1 MGGGGSPGAALIGQ
15 CPGILTKNYTFH
27 QYFGLHLKKNLKWGV
42 KAKCACAESSSVLL
56 VYDLSVF
63 MSISIV
69 EFVGHTLED
78 VSMIDQTRTNVPV
91 VEKEVS
97 PADSNV
103 SFEEL
108 MARIRH
114 IVLTNRLRVRN

>member
-1 MGGGGSPGAALIGQ
+1 M
-15 CPGILTKNYTFH
+15 T
-27 QYFGLHLKKNLKWGV
+27 
-42 KAKCACAESSSVLL
+42 
-56 VYDLSVF
+56 
-63 MSISIV
+63 

-97 PADSNV
+97 AEDSNV

-114 IVLTNRLRVRN
+114 IVLTNRLRVRTTFRKSLNPNSLLTSKQIKSTYFIP

>member
-1 MGGGGSPGAALIGQ
+1 MLSYNELL
-15 CPGILTKNYTFH
+15 LTLT
-27 QYFGLHLKKNLKWGV
+27 
-42 KAKCACAESSSVLL
+42 
-56 VYDLSVF
+56 
-63 MSISIV
+63 

-97 PADSNV
+97 AEDSNV

-114 IVLTNRLRVRN
+114 IVLTNRLRVRTTFRKSLNFNSLLQNK

>member
-1 MGGGGSPGAALIGQ
+1 MLSYNELL
-15 CPGILTKNYTFH
+15 LTLT
-27 QYFGLHLKKNLKWGV
+27 
-42 KAKCACAESSSVLL
+42 
-56 VYDLSVF
+56 
-63 MSISIV
+63 

-78 VSMIDQTRTNVPV
+78 VSMIDQTRTNVPA

-97 PADSNV
+97 AEDSNV

-114 IVLTNRLRVRN
+114 IVLTNRLRVRTTFRKSLNFNSLLQNK

>member
-1 MGGGGSPGAALIGQ
+1 MLSYNELL
-15 CPGILTKNYTFH
+15 LTLT
-27 QYFGLHLKKNLKWGV
+27 
-42 KAKCACAESSSVLL
+42 
-56 VYDLSVF
+56 
-63 MSISIV
+63 

-78 VSMIDQTRTNVPV
+78 ISMIDQTRTNVPV

-97 PADSNV
+97 AEDSNV

-114 IVLTNRLRVRN
+114 IVLTNRLRVRTTFRKSLNFNSLLQNK

>member
-1 MGGGGSPGAALIGQ
+1 MLSYNELL
-15 CPGILTKNYTFH
+15 LTLT
-27 QYFGLHLKKNLKWGV
+27 
-42 KAKCACAESSSVLL
+42 
-56 VYDLSVF
+56 
-63 MSISIV
+63 

-97 PADSNV
+97 AEDSNV
-103 SFEEL
+103 SLEEL

-114 IVLTNRLRVRN
+114 IVLTNRLRVRTTFRKSLNFNSLLQNK

>member
-1 MGGGGSPGAALIGQ
+1 M
-15 CPGILTKNYTFH
+15 T
-27 QYFGLHLKKNLKWGV
+27 
-42 KAKCACAESSSVLL
+42 
-56 VYDLSVF
+56 
-63 MSISIV
+63 

-91 VEKEVS
+91 IEKEVS
-97 PADSNV
+97 AEDSNV

-114 IVLTNRLRVRN
+114 IVLTNRLRVRTTFRKSLNPNSLLTSKQIKSTYFIP

>member
-1 MGGGGSPGAALIGQ
+1 ML
-15 CPGILTKNYTFH
+15 
-27 QYFGLHLKKNLKWGV
+27 
-42 KAKCACAESSSVLL
+42 
-56 VYDLSVF
+56 
-63 MSISIV
+63 ISIV

>member
-1 MGGGGSPGAALIGQ
+1 MNIYWLI
-15 CPGILTKNYTFH
+15 T
-27 QYFGLHLKKNLKWGV
+27 
-42 KAKCACAESSSVLL
+42 
-56 VYDLSVF
+56 
-63 MSISIV
+63 

-97 PADSNV
+97 AEDSNV

-114 IVLTNRLRVRN
+114 IVLTNRLRVRTTFRKSLLNFNSLLQNK